1 MYGATEALVA
11 MQADREPYVTPF
23 YNVYFFEVA
32 TGKEVKMLYEMGEG
46 ELGTLIVSTPVLPM
60 YDLGDLIECVE
71 ARRYFKV
78 HGRSELKAKL
88 RVKTEKF
95 IRKTVGC
102 ILKVF

>member
-1 MYGATEALVA
+1 MSH
-11 MQADREPYVTPF
+11 PF
-23 YNVYFFEVA
+23 TTCTFSKY
-32 TGKEVKMLYEMGEG
+32 TGKEVKMSYEMEEG
-46 ELGTLIVSTPVLPM
+46 ELGTLIVSTPVLPR
-60 YDLGDLIECVE
+60 YDLGDLIECVK

-95 IRKTVGC
+95 VRKTAGC